1 MQLYLTAKT
10 DIDDLV
16 IDYIEV
22 ELKNGRTVSLN
33 WDGSFV
39 ERTSDG
45 FCARYNGVCFDEDGA
60 AGRLNELD
68 GMKVLTVGTYSE
80 DHGGEGEHPVMIEYM
95 KFTESASLEFE
106 NAYPVSSGQVPVQE
120 RKIFS
125 AEVRARIYD
134 AFLAGSRR

>member
-33 WDGSFV
+33 WDISYV
-39 ERTSDG
+39 DRTSDG
-45 FCARYNGVCFDEDGA
+45 FYGHYLGVCFDEDSA
-60 AGRLNELD
+60 VGRLHELE
-68 GMKVLTVGTYSE
+68 GMKILTVGTYSE
-80 DHGGEGEHPVMIEYM
+80 DHGGEGEHPVIITFME
-95 KFTESASLEFE
+95 FTESASLEFK
-106 NAYPVSSGQVPVQE
+106 NVYPVSSGQTLKQE
-120 RKIFS
+120 INFFP
-125 AEVRARIYD
+125 AEVRTRIYD